1 MRYEIYEI
9 VNKFDTR
16 AEAEMWV
23 ELNYDDKKT
32 IIKREDISYE
42 Q

>member
-1 MRYEIYEI
+1 MKYEVYEI
-9 VNKFDTR
+9 VNKFDTK

-32 IIKREDISYE
+32 IIKE
-42 Q
+42 QEQVK